1 MLTLQIL
8 VLLLLAD
15 DRRLFSRMQIL
26 LLPRV
31 KRSECRLL
39 ETSNSVKVRENLIK
53 YVAQMCS
60 LVQKT
65 HDLFQT
71 LHTPNLQ
78 FEIRQISLN
87 TSGKLLAVA
96 GTHQVAVVVLPR
108 AGYSR
113 LVPEVI
119 DCKYALPLSSY
130 YLLTF
135 NCFRCIQ
142 IGQFYHAANTSA
154 AIAKIDW
161 HPWGEAGSTLL
172 VMTVDGKLRYV

>member
-1 MLTLQIL
+1 MQT
-8 VLLLLAD
+8 LLLL
-15 DRRLFSRMQIL
+15 QI
-26 LLPRV
+26 
-31 KRSECRLL
+31 KKSECRLL
-39 ETSNSVKVRENLIK
+39 GTSSSVEVHGNLIK
-53 YVAQMCS
+53 YVAQPCS
-60 LVQKT
+60 SVLKT
-65 HDLFQT
+65 HDQLQT

-87 TSGKLLAVA
+87 PSGKLLAVA

-119 DCKYALPLSSY
+119 DCKYALPLFFKLFP
-130 YLLTF
+130 YLKL
-135 NCFRCIQ
+135 FRCVQ

-154 AIAKIDW
+154 VIAIIDW